1 MANLTTASLL
11 DNLLLSIQDNSTAMR
26 ARALNWLNNA
36 IQDIASERDW
46 LCLRSSVTLPVSDR
60 SITKPA
66 DYGRMYELHGVGAQW
81 VMTDQHHL
89 SDVLYYGMRNVSGQ
103 FGSPVGWVED
113 ATTIT
118 TLNVPDTSTILLTY
132 IPELGTYA
140 DGDTIP
146 FPVSFSNYFQ
156 RALLTTYYEFDMDE
170 RYAFS
175 AQQKMEELKQLK
187 HLENQYLLPRAAY
200 TRRFGLVNTDAR

>member
-1 MANLTTASLL
+1 MANLTTSSLL
-11 DNLLLSIQDNSTAMR
+11 DNLLLSIQDTSATLR
-26 ARALNWLNNA
+26 ARGLNWLNNA
-36 IQDIASERDW
+36 IQDIAAERDW
-46 LCLRSSVTLPVSDR
+46 LCLRQSASLPVSDK

-66 DYGRMYELHGVGAQW
+66 DYGRLVEMHGVGTQW
-81 VMTDQHHL
+81 VLTDQHHL
-89 SDVLYYGMRNVSGQ
+89 SDNLYYGMRNVSGM

-118 TLNVPDTSTILLTY
+118 TLNLPDTSDIILTY
-132 IPELGTYA
+132 IPVLGSYA
-140 DGDTIP
+140 DGDTMP
-146 FPVSFSNYFQ
+146 FPMSFSNYFQ

-187 HLENQYLLPRAAY
+187 HLENQFLLPRAAY
-200 TRRFGLVNTDAR
+200 TRRYGLVNTDAR